1 MANDRPLYITLGQL
15 ARIPD
20 ADFIDPG
27 AGVAFPAGSVGAPS
41 AYWDASP
48 TTGFYSPAADQIGMA
63 ITGLQHWVWSTTTMT
78 NNHASAGYSIT
89 LSAEGSTNLF
99 IARYTNDANPAQ
111 LSTRKARGT
120 IAAPLAVQNLDI
132 AYNSIGTAWDGVS
145 AFQSVA
151 NIQYRIIEPTPGPTA
166 MGGRIVLAP
175 TALGTTTLTETLRI
189 EVGTGLSMYGANPV
203 IDQNRTLIPGT
214 STVAALP
221 AIVTSGLRNVSDLE
235 GGQGTVFGGNTLW
248 RNMQNGQVAQNTIS
262 GAGVLSKMTGYWNF
276 SQRSI
281 LNNTMQKLSDAGL
294 LAKLL
299 GLWVHA
305 VPTNQTDALLNWITP
320 GTRNAAIVGSPTW
333 TANQGFTGDGSTG
346 LIDTVASLTTFGA
359 TQNNVSVGCYV
370 RTAGTGSA
378 KAVMGCNNVA
388 SARRMYFQTFT
399 SGALV
404 VRCNDQTNDN
414 YTPGQYTGMFVMTR
428 GGSTT
433 YNASV
438 NDAAA
443 TTITR
448 TSVTQ
453 TSAIGFLGTID
464 ATGSEFSNAQI
475 SFSFVGIALT
485 TTDIANLRWIMVD
498 YYLVQIG
505 AVAADYTVA
514 TLPLA
519 STPPKGTRVN
529 VTDGAASP
537 VFAAVPTGGG
547 SLYLPVMT
555 DSSAWHYG

>member
-27 AGVAFPAGSVGAPS
+27 AGVAFPAGTVGAPS
-41 AYWDASP
+41 AYWGSSP
-48 TTGFYSPAADQIGMA
+48 TTGFYQPAADQIGMA
-63 ITGLQHWVWSTTTMT
+63 VTGLQHWVWSTSAMTM
-78 NNHASAGYSIT
+78 NHASSAYSLVLT
-89 LSAEGSTNLF
+89 AEGAANI
-99 IARYTNDANPAQ
+99 IASRITPDPNPPQ

-132 AYNSIGTAWDGVS
+132 VYNSIGFGYDGVS
-145 AFQSVA
+145 AYQSVA

-166 MGGRIVLAP
+166 MGGRIVFAP
-175 TALGTTTLTETLRI
+175 TALGTTTLTDTLHI
-189 EVGTGLSMYGANPV
+189 EVATGLTMYGVNPV
-203 IDQNRTLIPGT
+203 IDQNRTHILAL
-214 STVAALP
+214 STVAGLP
-221 AIVTSGLRNVSDLE
+221 TVVTGGLRFVTDLE
-235 GGQGTVFGGNTLW
+235 GGQGIVYGGNSFW
-248 RNMQNGQVAQNTIS
+248 RNAQNGQVASTGIT
-262 GAGVLSKMTGYWNF
+262 GAGVLSKMTGDFNF
-276 SQRSI
+276 AQRSI
-281 LNNTMQKLSDAGL
+281 VNNTMQKLSDAGL

-305 VPTNQTDALLNWITP
+305 VPTNSTDALLNWITP

-333 TANQGFTGDGSTG
+333 TASQGFTGDGSTG

-359 TQNNVSVGCYV
+359 TINNVSVGCYV

-414 YTPGQYTGMFVMTR
+414 YTPSQYTGMFVMTR

-443 TTITR
+443 STITR

-453 TSAIGFLGTID
+453 TSAIAFLGTID
-464 ATGSEFSNAQI
+464 ATASEFSNAQI
-475 SFSFVGIALT
+475 SFSFIGIALN

-498 YYLVQIG
+498 YYLVQMG
-505 AVAADYTVA
+505 AIAADYTVA

-519 STPPKGTRVN
+519 GTPPKGTRVN
-529 VTDGAASP
+529 ITDGAASP

-555 DSSAWHYG
+555 DSAAWHYG